1 MNKLIRGAA
10 LTIAAITVMTTT
22 ALAASVPVRETFEQ
36 QGFSVTWDQ
45 ATKTVTLSKDG
56 YTVSEQIGENITL
69 DYDTTYAT
77 EEFVNTVLSDY
88 TREMLSTKATVKEL
102 GAGYIL
108 ADTEKLGEVIFM
120 VDENTHYHH
129 EMNRMLYTFADLQK
143 GSSIKVYFSE
153 AMTASLPPQV
163 YATEVVFLNT
173 EAVTEEKKTTEA
185 LTMTGTVISAGE
197 GHVLVNTEKMG
208 EVMFMVDENTNIHH
222 EMNRMFYALADLTE
236 GMSVTVNHA
245 EAMTA
250 SLPPQVYATE
260 IIIMNTEEKVD
271 TTLETEGKI
280 VAIGEDFFTVEK
292 EDGSRVRF
300 NVGEETHLHHVM
312 NRMLYRFESLEEGM
326 SVTVKHSD
334 AMTYS
339 LPPQTAAIEVIIK

>member
-56 YTVSEQIGENITL
+56 YSVSEPVGENITL
-69 DYDTTYAT
+69 DYDTTYAS
-77 EEFVNTVLSDY
+77 EEFVNTILSDY
-88 TREMLSTKATVKEL
+88 TREMLSTKATVKEV
-102 GAGYIL
+102 GTGYIL
-108 ADTEKLGEVIFM
+108 ADTERMGEVMFM

-163 YATEVVFLNT
+163 YASEVVFLNT
-173 EAVTEEKKTTEA
+173 ESKLAVSE
-185 LTMTGTVISAGE
+185 LSQVFTVIEKGE
-197 GHVLVNTEKMG
+197 GFILASNEKMG
-208 EVMFMVDENTNIHH
+208 EVVFMVDETTTFRH
-222 EMNRMFYALADLTE
+222 ERNRRLYTIADVEVGAKLQITF
-236 GMSVTVNHA
+236 S

-250 SLPPQVYATE
+250 SLPPQTHATDVVFLDTE
-260 IIIMNTEEKVD
+260 IQVD
-271 TTLETEGKI
+271 PVESITTSGTITSL
-280 VAIGEDFFTVEK
+280 GENYFTVEK
-292 EDGSRVRF
+292 EDGSSVRF
-300 NVGEETHLHHVM
+300 NVGEETHFHHVM

-326 SVTVKHSD
+326 SVEVKHSD

-339 LPPQTAAIEVIIK
+339 LPPQVAAIEVIIK